1 MKVKISPFFIALGIV
16 LWAFCGGALAACC
29 LISITLHELAHIYAA
44 KALGI
49 ETSAICVGFYGCRAD
64 MDNEINRGVS
74 AELPVALAGPALN
87 LVLALLL
94 ALLSQVLYFWY
105 YPIMDMA
112 MCNLALGAF
121 NLLPFTPLDG
131 GRILKSIICV
141 FTTRAKAAKLCTG
154 FSLAF
159 AFCLG
164 LGFLYFA
171 YYGQYKVFLLVL
183 SAVIAVSS
191 LAELK
196 AAAAYDLDALLYEK
210 PLDKPRRI
218 RHYAVCHNKDMR
230 EAIKY
235 FKGDCFNV
243 ISVVSKDGRIEKT
256 VTETELK
263 KAINGG

>member
-29 LISITLHELAHIYAA
+29 LISITLHELAHIYTA

-49 ETSAICVGFYGCRAD
+49 ETNAICFGIYGCKAD
-64 MDNEINRGVS
+64 MDDAINSGIS

-87 LVLALLL
+87 LALAFLL

-141 FTTRAKAAKLCTG
+141 FTTRTKAAKLCTG

-164 LGFLYFA
+164 VGFLYFA

-183 SAVIAVSS
+183 SAVIAVSA
-191 LAELK
+191 LAELR
-196 AAAAYDLDALLYEK
+196 AIAAYNLNTLLYERPMNRTRK
-210 PLDKPRRI
+210 V
-218 RHYAVCHNKDMR
+218 RHYAVPCDKDIR
-230 EAIKY
+230 EAMKY

-256 VTETELK
+256 ITETELRK
-263 KAINGG
+263 TINGG